1 MKEGVILTELLIK
14 IFMKNYE
21 DESKFKMRERYGK
34 FASVV
39 GIASNFLLFFIKI
52 TVGIIFNSVSITAD
66 AINNLSDS
74 GAALVTLV
82 GFKIA
87 GKPADSKHPY
97 GHARMEYIAG
107 LIVSFIVLFLGF
119 QMGKASIEKIL
130 HPQESNFSVIALIM
144 LMISILIKLWQYLF
158 YRKIG
163 KTIDSLTL
171 LATSIDSRND
181 IIATSAVFVAVILTR
196 LTGFDLD
203 GYMGLVVA
211 VLITITAINLIKET
225 VSPLLGNAPSK
236 ELVDNINEK
245 ILSYDGIIGLH
256 DLIVHNYGVAR
267 CFATV
272 HCEVCAEQDIMI
284 SHDIIDNIERDFSKE
299 YNIHLV
305 IHLDPV
311 VTNDTKTNELKA
323 LVNDII
329 GKISNKISMHDFRV
343 VWGISHSNLIF
354 DVVAP
359 FDFDLSDCELIKC
372 ISEEISKIDKTYN
385 SVIMVD
391 HE

>member
-1 MKEGVILTELLIK
+1 MKDGVILTGLLIK

-21 DESKFKMRERYGK
+21 DESKFKIRERYGK
-34 FASVV
+34 FASIV

-74 GAALVTLV
+74 GSALVTLV
-82 GFKIA
+82 GFKIS

-181 IIATSAVFVAVILTR
+181 IIATSAVLVAVILTR

-372 ISEEISKIDKTYN
+372 ISEEISKIDKKYN
-385 SVIMVD
+385 SIITID

>member
-1 MKEGVILTELLIK
+1 MTG
-14 IFMKNYE
+14 
-21 DESKFKMRERYGK
+21 
-34 FASVV
+34 
-39 GIASNFLLFFIKI
+39 
-52 TVGIIFNSVSITAD
+52 
-66 AINNLSDS
+66 
-74 GAALVTLV
+74 
-82 GFKIA
+82 
-87 GKPADSKHPY
+87 
-97 GHARMEYIAG
+97 
-107 LIVSFIVLFLGF
+107 
-119 QMGKASIEKIL
+119 
-130 HPQESNFSVIALIM
+130 
-144 LMISILIKLWQYLF
+144 
-158 YRKIG
+158 
-163 KTIDSLTL
+163 
-171 LATSIDSRND
+171 
-181 IIATSAVFVAVILTR
+181 LTR

-284 SHDIIDNIERDFSKE
+284 SHDIIDNIERDFLRE
-299 YNIHLV
+299 YSINLV

-311 VTNDTKTNELKA
+311 VTNDLKTNELKV
-323 LVNDII
+323 LINDIVN
-329 GKISNKISMHDFRV
+329 KISDKISMHDFRV

-354 DVVAP
+354 DIVAP

-372 ISEEISKIDKTYN
+372 ISEEISKIDKKYN
-385 SVIMVD
+385 SIITID

>member
-82 GFKIA
+82 GFKIS

>member
-21 DESKFKMRERYGK
+21 NESKFKMRERYGK

-87 GKPADSKHPY
+87 GKPADLKHPY

>member
-1 MKEGVILTELLIK
+1 MKDGVILTGLLIK

-21 DESKFKMRERYGK
+21 DESKFKIRERYGK
-34 FASVV
+34 FASIV

-74 GAALVTLV
+74 GSALVTLV
-82 GFKIA
+82 GFKIS

-130 HPQESNFSVIALIM
+130 HPQESNFSVIALVM

-158 YRKIG
+158 YCKIG
-163 KTIDSLTL
+163 KTIDSITL

-211 VLITITAINLIKET
+211 VLITITAINLVKET

-284 SHDIIDNIERDFSKE
+284 SHDIIDNIERDFLRE
-299 YNIHLV
+299 YSINLV

-311 VTNDTKTNELKA
+311 VTNDLKTNELKV
-323 LVNDII
+323 LINDIVN
-329 GKISNKISMHDFRV
+329 KISDKISMHDFRV

-354 DVVAP
+354 DIVAP

-372 ISEEISKIDKTYN
+372 ISEEISKIDKKYN
-385 SVIMVD
+385 SIITID

>member
-82 GFKIA
+82 GFKIS

-107 LIVSFIVLFLGF
+107 LVVSFIVLFLGF

-130 HPQESNFSVIALIM
+130 HPQESNFSVIALVM
-144 LMISILIKLWQYLF
+144 LIISILIKLWQYLF

>member
-1 MKEGVILTELLIK
+1 MKDGVILTNLLIK
-14 IFMKNYE
+14 IFIKDDKN
-21 DESKFKMRERYGK
+21 ESKFTMRERYGK
-34 FASVV
+34 FASIV
-39 GIASNFLLFFIKI
+39 GLASNFLLFFIKF
-52 TVGIIFNSVSITAD
+52 TVGTIFNSMSITAD

-74 GAALVTLV
+74 GSALVTLV
-82 GFKIA
+82 GFKLSV
-87 GKPADSKHPY
+87 KPADSQHPY

-119 QMGKASIEKIL
+119 QMGKTSIEKIIT
-130 HPQESNFSVIALIM
+130 PQEVKFSMIAVIILV
-144 LMISILIKLWQYLF
+144 ISILIKAWQFLF

-163 KTIDSLTL
+163 KTIDSITL

-181 IIATSAVFVAVILTR
+181 ILSTFAVLVAVIITR
-196 LTGFDLD
+196 LTGFNLD

-211 VLITITAINLIKET
+211 LLIIITAINLIKDT
-225 VSPLLGNAPSK
+225 ISPLLGNAPSK
-236 ELVDNINEK
+236 ELVDNINKK

-267 CFATV
+267 CFASV

-284 SHDIIDNIERDFSKE
+284 SHDIIDNIERDFLRDYS
-299 YNIHLV
+299 IHLV
-305 IHLDPV
+305 IHIDPI
-311 VTNDTKTNELKA
+311 VTNDAKTNELK
-323 LVNDII
+323 VVVTDII
-329 GKISNKISMHDFRV
+329 NKVSDKIGMHDFRV

-359 FDFDLSDCELIKC
+359 FDFHLTDCELIKC
-372 ISEEISKIDKTYN
+372 ISEEISKIDETYN
-385 SVIMVD
+385 TVITID

>member
-82 GFKIA
+82 GFKIS

-107 LIVSFIVLFLGF
+107 LVVSFIVLFLGF

-130 HPQESNFSVIALIM
+130 HPQESNFSVIALVM
-144 LMISILIKLWQYLF
+144 LIISILIKLWQYLF

-163 KTIDSLTL
+163 KTIDSITL

>member
-82 GFKIA
+82 GFKIS

-107 LIVSFIVLFLGF
+107 LVVSFIVLFLGF

-130 HPQESNFSVIALIM
+130 HPQESNFSVIALVM
-144 LMISILIKLWQYLF
+144 LIISILIKLWQYLF

-343 VWGISHSNLIF
+343 VWGISHLNLIF

>member
-1 MKEGVILTELLIK
+1 MKDGVILTGLLIK

-21 DESKFKMRERYGK
+21 DESKFKIRERYGK
-34 FASVV
+34 FASIV

-74 GAALVTLV
+74 GSALVTLV
-82 GFKIA
+82 GFKIS

-130 HPQESNFSVIALIM
+130 HPQESNFSVIALVM

-158 YRKIG
+158 YCKIG
-163 KTIDSLTL
+163 KTIDSITL

-181 IIATSAVFVAVILTR
+181 IIATSAVLVAVILTR

-284 SHDIIDNIERDFSKE
+284 SHDIIDNIERDFLRE
-299 YNIHLV
+299 YSINLV

-311 VTNDTKTNELKA
+311 VTNDLKTNELKV
-323 LVNDII
+323 LINDIVN
-329 GKISNKISMHDFRV
+329 KISDKISMHDFRV

-354 DVVAP
+354 DIVAP

-372 ISEEISKIDKTYN
+372 ISEEISKIDKKYN
-385 SVIMVD
+385 SIITID

>member
-82 GFKIA
+82 GFKIS

-107 LIVSFIVLFLGF
+107 LVVSFIVLFLGF

>member
-82 GFKIA
+82 GFKIS

-130 HPQESNFSVIALIM
+130 HPQESNFSVIALVM

-158 YRKIG
+158 YCKIG
-163 KTIDSLTL
+163 KTIDSITL

-181 IIATSAVFVAVILTR
+181 IIATSAVLVAVILTR

-284 SHDIIDNIERDFSKE
+284 SHDIIDNIERDFLRE
-299 YNIHLV
+299 YSINLV

-311 VTNDTKTNELKA
+311 VTNDLKTNELKV
-323 LVNDII
+323 LINDIVN
-329 GKISNKISMHDFRV
+329 KISDKISMHDFRV

-354 DVVAP
+354 DIVAP

-372 ISEEISKIDKTYN
+372 ISEEISKIDKKYN
-385 SVIMVD
+385 SIITID

>member
-163 KTIDSLTL
+163 KTIDSITL